1 MNYKFTHREEFIQ
14 KLFKKNTHIK
24 YSVVKHIDYSINDIN
39 KYSDIDIAICKKYLN
54 EILNFILEDNNILKK
69 KINKKSFMCVLE
81 LYFKDNSFLSIDL
94 IYAFRRKNIDYIDIN
109 ELLESS
115 ITNHESIKLPS
126 NEYSFLYIFLFY
138 HLNGENI
145 EPKYS
150 DFFNSLE
157 PLEKDKIVN
166 FLNKRFSTKYK
177 NLSEFFNVNQNL
189 NQKIE
194 NYIDQNNNFEKKVKN
209 SILYVL
215 DIFANFKKSQVIN
228 IKNNANINKKEII
241 DLLGKKYRKEI
252 VNIDSSK
259 LSFIKLF
266 KLKIKNYLKGHTIID
281 FNKKIN
287 NKKYI
292 IELKS
297 DNSLFDFEKKY
308 IDII

>member
-24 YSVVKHIDYSINDIN
+24 YSIVKHIDYSINDIN

-69 KINKKSFMCVLE
+69 KINKKSFMCVVE

-109 ELLESS
+109 KLLESS
-115 ITNHESIKLPS
+115 ITNHELIKLPS

-215 DIFANFKKSQVIN
+215 DIFENFKKSQVIN

-266 KLKIKNYLKGHTIID
+266 KLKIINYLKGHTIID
-281 FNKKIN
+281 FNKRIN